1 MNKFVALIAAG
12 GLMALAQQASA
23 CPGKAHGSNDACP
36 TGGGMVQQMDKDGD
50 GAVSLKEFNAF
61 HAERFAA
68 MDTNKDGKVTGEEL
82 DGLHQGMPGQMKSM
96 HHMSI
101 EQYFDAADANH
112 DGALSREEAEK
123 GMPILFA
130 RFDEND
136 ANKDGKITKDEV
148 MRDPKPMRG
157 PGMMRMNP

>member
-1 MNKFVALIAAG
+1 MKNIVALIAAG
-12 GLMALAQQASA
+12 GLMAITQQAMA
-23 CPGKAHGSNDACP
+23 CSGKGHGPNDACP

-50 GAVSLKEFNAF
+50 GAVSLKEFNVF
-61 HAERFAA
+61 HAERFKA
-68 MDTNKDGKVTGEEL
+68 MDSNSDGKVTGAEL
-82 DGLHQGMPGQMKSM
+82 DGLHQGMRGQMQGMK
-96 HHMSI
+96 HMSI
-101 EQYFDAADANH
+101 EQHFDAADSNH
-112 DGALSREEAEK
+112 DGALTKEEAEK

-148 MRDPKPMRG
+148 MREPKRG